1 MSENKLPFEEYLLG
15 DKYVLRFYRVDH
27 GLICTIDEHMVNE
40 LHEVVNELNEFALM
54 YKDLCK

>member
-27 GLICTIDEHMVNE
+27 GLICSINESMVEE
-40 LHEVVNELNEFALM
+40 LREVINELNEYAWM

>member
-27 GLICTIDEHMVNE
+27 SLICSINESMVEE
-40 LHEVVNELNEFALM
+40 LREVINELNEYAWM